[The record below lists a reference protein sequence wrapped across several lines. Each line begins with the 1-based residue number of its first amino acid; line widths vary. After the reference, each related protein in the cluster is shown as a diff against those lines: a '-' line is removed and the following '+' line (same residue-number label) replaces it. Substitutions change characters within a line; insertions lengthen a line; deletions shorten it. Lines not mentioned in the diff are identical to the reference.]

1 MLIFSE
7 RGKIMKRFILLAAFI
22 IFGTASIHIKA
33 AESELM
39 AKCMVPSFKTSYK
52 NSKTI
57 FVGKVL
63 SIRKEDNYKILTF
76 QVDKYWKNSVKKI
89 VEVKHYE
96 AYNYEV
102 WLQTD
107 GKYLVYAYGDGD
119 GNLFDGK
126 CSFTKKY
133 SDAKSDLKKLGKS
146 KKPH

>member
-1 MLIFSE
+1 
-7 RGKIMKRFILLAAFI
+7 MKRFILLVALT
-22 IFGTASIHIKA
+22 IFGIASTHINA

-39 AKCMVPSFKTSYK
+39 AKCMVPSFKASYQ

-63 SIRKEDNYKILTF
+63 SIRKENDYKILTF
-76 QVDKYWKNSVKKI
+76 QVDKYWKSSVKKT

-96 AYNYEV
+96 AYNYKV
-102 WLQTD
+102 WLQTG
-107 GKYLVYAYGDGD
+107 GKYLVYAYGDEN

-133 SDAKSDLKKLGKS
+133 SDAKSDLKKLGKG
-146 KKPH
+146 KLAR